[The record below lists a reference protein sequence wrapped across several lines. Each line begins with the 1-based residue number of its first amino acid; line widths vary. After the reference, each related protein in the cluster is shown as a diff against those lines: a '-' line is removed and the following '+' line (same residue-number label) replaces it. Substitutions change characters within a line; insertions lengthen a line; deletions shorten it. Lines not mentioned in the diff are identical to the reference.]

1 MIAATMLYL
10 TLFGALVAGAAWSA
24 ERVCIRLDIARRWTW
39 LGAMTLMCA
48 MPLVPAEITSRL
60 QPSIGV
66 VDVRSAASPTSQL
79 DRDLS
84 SFVAPSTSSDQLG
97 LLPVGVVHAV
107 ANLIASSAGLMRPLD
122 LPLAIAWALASVT
135 LLGLAFTSALRI
147 TRMRASWR
155 IWNRETFLAPAT
167 WLSEDVGPAAFGA
180 TRGEIVVPRW
190 AMALPTLDRRLLLMH
205 ERSHV
210 EARDPMLLSLGMLLV
225 IIMPWNAP
233 LRWAHR
239 RLQRAIEHDCDRR
252 VLCSPTM
259 ARRYA
264 DLLLHVAE
272 RGIAMPTWPQR
283 AMCAGNLG
291 GSATSL
297 MSGEPDL
304 ESRLRALIRPAV
316 SWRTNVRAIGAAGV
330 ALLLTLMACTVPM
343 PRRAALAQP
352 SQTPRNLALGRATR
366 DPDWVMR
373 TKDPTAREPARN
385 LGDSLYTARA
395 DSLVID
401 AIERSRPTLLNLATT
416 ETPYVAIALTPSNEV
431 ISHSIRAGAPI
442 RRDTSAESAMVA
454 RLERAAAQAGLGSS
468 AYSDADFRGRM
479 QLLANS
485 PFSYLDSLGI
495 SHLQVGDHPLTV
507 LWVRFRDRTGV

>member
-10 TLFGALVAGAAWSA
+10 TLFGALIAGAAWSA
-24 ERVCIRLDIARRWTW
+24 ERVCVRLGIARRWTW
-39 LGAMTLMCA
+39 LAAMLLMCA

-60 QPSIGV
+60 HPPIGV
-66 VDVRSAASPTSQL
+66 MDVRAASSTAQL
-79 DRDLS
+79 DRDIAS
-84 SFVAPSTSSDQLG
+84 VAPAMTSNEQPG
-97 LLPVGVVHAV
+97 LLPVGVVHA
-107 ANLIASSAGLMRPLD
+107 LASVIGGAAGVMRPLD
-122 LPLAIAWALASVT
+122 VPLAIAWGLASAT
-135 LLGLAFTSALRI
+135 LLGITFAGARRI
-147 TRMRASWR
+147 ARLRASWR
-155 IWNRETFLAPAT
+155 VWNRETFLAPAT

-180 TRGEIVVPRW
+180 ARGEIVVPRW

-210 EARDPMLLSLGMLLV
+210 EARDPMLLSLGTLMV
-225 IIMPWNAP
+225 IVMPWNAP

-252 VLCSPTM
+252 VLMGPTM

-283 AMCAGNLG
+283 ATGAGSFG
-291 GSATSL
+291 GSFTSL

-304 ESRLRALIRPAV
+304 ESRLRALVRPAV
-316 SWRTNVRAIGAAGV
+316 TWRTNVRAIGAAGA

-343 PRRAALAQP
+343 PRRAEPLLPAH
-352 SQTPRNLALGRATR
+352 TPRNLALGRATR

-373 TKDPTAREPARN
+373 TKDPAAKEPTRN
-385 LGDSLYTARA
+385 LGDSLYAAHA

-401 AIERSRPTLLNLATT
+401 AIERSRPTLLNLAAT

-431 ISHSIRAGAPI
+431 ISHSIRAGAPV
-442 RRDTSAESAMVA
+442 RRDTSPESAMIA
-454 RLERAAAQAGLGSS
+454 QFERAAAQAGVGSI
-468 AYSDADFRGRM
+468 AYHDADFRGRM
-479 QLLANS
+479 QVLANS